1 MPGLR
6 INHVSVSSPDQDESA
21 RFYTDLFGAERL
33 PAPNFGFRVD
43 WFRFG
48 DTQLHIF
55 PEDDKAPKRHHLG
68 ISVDDIL
75 PVYRRAKELGV
86 IDPVFTDHV
95 RVLEDGN
102 VQFYLR
108 DPGGNL
114 VEIDWPDAT
123 TLDPEILADIRE
135 LDADVPQTGDA
146 LRATLFLTLR
156 EQELDLAEV
165 PLNSQPKERT

>member
-21 RFYTDLFGAERL
+21 RFYTELFGAERL

-75 PVYRRAKELGV
+75 PIYRRAKELGV
-86 IDPVFTDHV
+86 IDPVFTDYV

-114 VEIDWPDAT
+114 ARDQRARGRLHDRRHPGAQA
-123 TLDPEILADIRE
+123 ADGALPPGARE
-135 LDADVPQTGDA
+135 RRRPA
-146 LRATLFLTLR
+146 LP
-156 EQELDLAEV
+156 V
-165 PLNSQPKERT
+165 NSLLEAR

>member
-1 MPGLR
+1 MTGLR
-6 INHVSVSSPDQDESA
+6 INHVSVSSPDQDASA
-21 RFYTDLFGAERL
+21 RFYAEMFGAERI

-55 PEDDKAPKRHHLG
+55 PEDGAPPARHHLG

-75 PVYRRAKELGV
+75 PVYRRAKELG
-86 IDPVFTDHV
+86 IFDPVFSDSV
-95 RVLEDGN
+95 RVLEDGC

-114 VEIDWPDAT
+114 VEINGPVGEYT
-123 TLDPEILADIRE
+123 TADIPE
-135 LDADVPQTGDA
+135 LKAITELFPQGPETAGA
-146 LRATLFLTLR
+146 RLYL
-156 EQELDLAEV
+156 
-165 PLNSQPKERT
+165 

>member
-1 MPGLR
+1 MAGLR
-6 INHVSVSSPDQDESA
+6 INHVSVSSPDQDASA
-21 RFYTDLFGAERL
+21 RFYAEMFGAERI

-55 PEDDKAPKRHHLG
+55 PEDGAPPERHHLG

-75 PVYRRAKELGV
+75 PVYRRAKELG
-86 IDPVFTDHV
+86 IFDPVFSDSV
-95 RVLEDGN
+95 RVLEDGC

-114 VEIDWPDAT
+114 VEINGPVGEYT
-123 TLDPEILADIRE
+123 TADIPE
-135 LDADVPQTGDA
+135 
-146 LRATLFLTLR
+146 LRAITELFPQGPETAGARLYL
-156 EQELDLAEV
+156 
-165 PLNSQPKERT
+165 

>member
-6 INHVSVSSPDQDESA
+6 INHVSISSPDQDASA
-21 RFYTDLFGAERL
+21 RFYIDLFGVERL

-43 WFRFG
+43 WLRFG

-55 PEDDKAPKRHHLG
+55 PEDDTAPKRHHLG

-75 PVYRRAKELGV
+75 PIYRRARELGV

-95 RVLEDGN
+95 RVLEDGI

-114 VEIDWPDAT
+114 IEINGPVGDYT
-123 TLDPEILADIRE
+123 TDDIPELKPLTE
-135 LDADVPQTGDA
+135 LFPQGPENA
-146 LRATLFLTLR
+146 GARLFL
-156 EQELDLAEV
+156 
-165 PLNSQPKERT
+165 

>member
-21 RFYTDLFGAERL
+21 RFYTDLFGAERI

-55 PEDDKAPKRHHLG
+55 PRGRQGAA
-68 ISVDDIL
+68 SDITSASRSTTSSRSTGG
-75 PVYRRAKELGV
+75 PRSSASSTRS
-86 IDPVFTDHV
+86 FTDWV

-114 VEIDWPDAT
+114 VEINGPVGDYT
-123 TLDPEILADIRE
+123 TDDIPELKPLTELYPPGARE
-135 LDADVPQTGDA
+135 RRRPA
-146 LRATLFLTLR
+146 LP
-156 EQELDLAEV
+156 V
-165 PLNSQPKERT
+165 NSLLEAR